1 MKALFTLIVM
11 FFSIAPAHASEALL
25 KKFFAN
31 VATME
36 AAFQQKIVDETG
48 RSLERSSGRFYLSR
62 PGKFRWSY
70 RSIDPDVE
78 LGQQIIADG
87 ESIYMYDPDLE
98 QVTRR
103 SMQAALAQVPSLLL
117 VQSDANLPEHF
128 IVNDIGLTDGLS
140 WVSLKPIDPDAGY
153 QQLMLG
159 FVGEQ
164 LNTILLLDGLGNE
177 TSLVL
182 SEVVANL
189 TLDSSVFD
197 FTVPEGADL
206 LSE

>member
-1 MKALFTLIVM
+1 MNALFALIVV
-11 FFSIAPAHASEALL
+11 FFSIAPAHASEASL

-48 RSLERSSGRFYLSR
+48 MTLERSSGRFYLSR
-62 PGKFRWSY
+62 PGKFRWNY
-70 RSIDPDVE
+70 RSTDPDVE

-87 ESIYMYDPDLE
+87 ESLYMYDPDLE

-117 VQSDANLPEHF
+117 VQSDVNLPEHF
-128 IVNDIGLTDGLS
+128 IVNDIGMTDGLS

-159 FVGEQ
+159 FVDDQ

-177 TSLVL
+177 TRLVL
-182 SEVVANL
+182 SGVAENL